1 MADNIWLT
9 SALWMGLAL
18 ASSLI
23 SIRVAISVALI
34 EIMVGA
40 FGGNLLGL
48 TSTPWVNYLAG
59 VGAILLTFLAGAE
72 IDPAVIKK
80 HFWSSTTIGVM
91 GFFAPFCGVLLY
103 THYLCGWPWPQ
114 AQIAGIAL
122 STTSVAVVFAVMVET
137 GFNRTE
143 MGKIILAACFI
154 NDISFGIGYH
164 FCQLQYLAGAF

>member
-91 GFFAPFCGVLLY
+91 GFFAPFCGVLFYIPTIFADGPGLKPKSPASPFPPPQ
-103 THYLCGWPWPQ
+103 WP
-114 AQIAGIAL
+114 
-122 STTSVAVVFAVMVET
+122 
-137 GFNRTE
+137 
-143 MGKIILAACFI
+143 
-154 NDISFGIGYH
+154 
-164 FCQLQYLAGAF
+164 